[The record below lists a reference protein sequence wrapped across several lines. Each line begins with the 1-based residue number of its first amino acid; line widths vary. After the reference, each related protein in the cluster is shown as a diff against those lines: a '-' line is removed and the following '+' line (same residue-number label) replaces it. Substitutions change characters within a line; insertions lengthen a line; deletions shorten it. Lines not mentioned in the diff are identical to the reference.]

1 MNYII
6 ETQNLTKCY
15 GEHAAVRNV
24 SLHVPQGAIY
34 GLLGRNGAGKTTV
47 MKMLLGLARPTSG
60 SILLFGR
67 PVKGFPRD
75 IYSRIGSSIEAPG
88 FYPHMTAKEN
98 LTIFSR
104 LTGKPDPSRIEQ
116 ALDMVGLSSDS
127 QKTFSQYS
135 LGMKQRLALANAL
148 LKSPR
153 LLILDE
159 PANGL
164 DPIGIAELRSLLKRL
179 SEKEGRTILLS
190 SHQLTE
196 MEQLSDFTG
205 VLHEGRLVEECS
217 REELAQMEK
226 KYIRLCVSAPDRA
239 LLFIR
244 NTCSPDGPER
254 ILPDGIQ
261 PDGSIHLYGTGWN
274 PAAINKKLLE
284 AGFEVTE
291 LTRCAGSLEEH
302 FKSITG
308 GVGIA

>member
-1 MNYII
+1 
-6 ETQNLTKCY
+6 
-15 GEHAAVRNV
+15 
-24 SLHVPQGAIY
+24 
-34 GLLGRNGAGKTTV
+34 
-47 MKMLLGLARPTSG
+47 
-60 SILLFGR
+60 
-67 PVKGFPRD
+67 
-75 IYSRIGSSIEAPG
+75 
-88 FYPHMTAKEN
+88 
-98 LTIFSR
+98 
-104 LTGKPDPSRIEQ
+104 
-116 ALDMVGLSSDS
+116 
-127 QKTFSQYS
+127 
-135 LGMKQRLALANAL
+135 MKQRLALANAL

-153 LLILDE
+153 LLVLDE

-261 PDGSIHLYGTGWN
+261 PDGSIHLYGTGWK
-274 PAAINKKLLE
+274 PAAINRKLLE

>member
-1 MNYII
+1 MNDII

-15 GEHAAVRNV
+15 GEHAAVSDV

-60 SILLFGR
+60 SVLLFGR
-67 PVKGFPRD
+67 PVKGFQRD

-104 LTGKPDPSRIEQ
+104 LTGKTAPSQIEQ
-116 ALDMVGLSSDS
+116 TLDTVGLSPDS
-127 QKTFSQYS
+127 RKTFSQYS

-148 LKSPR
+148 LKNPR

-179 SEKEGRTILLS
+179 CEKEGRTILLS

-217 REELAQMEK
+217 REELAQKEK
-226 KYIRLCVSAPDRA
+226 KYIRLCVSTPDRA

-244 NTCSPDGPER
+244 NTPCPDGPER
-254 ILPDGIQ
+254 ILPDVIQ
-261 PDGSIHLYGTGWN
+261 PDGSIHLYGPGWDS
-274 PAAINKKLLE
+274 AAINRELLE

-291 LTRCAGSLEEH
+291 LTRCSGSLEEH